1 MKKRYSN
8 PCQSLA
14 KSVTL
19 ALVSVAL
26 VGGVILNGN
35 LSSLAAPKP
44 VSKPAAA
51 QKQKPGAKPAAAA
64 SKPAASTAVAP
75 EVYAQVSA
83 LELLKK
89 PESYLN
95 QQVELVGVFNRFSD
109 TGLDYK
115 KAFRDSRD
123 YVSLF
128 ILRPDVEPH
137 TIPLSELKL
146 FFPRKKSDDVT
157 NLEGGDTVRIRGK
170 VFSTALDEPWID
182 ITDIKILQKTKESTK
197 KPGDDCC

>member
-1 MKKRYSN
+1 MKKRFSN
-8 PCQSLA
+8 PGQSFA
-14 KSVTL
+14 KSITL
-19 ALVSVAL
+19 AVLSVALISGVIVNGNLVSV
-26 VGGVILNGN
+26 
-35 LSSLAAPKP
+35 AAPKP

-51 QKQKPGAKPAAAA
+51 GKVPAKPAVSKTTAATA
-64 SKPAASTAVAP
+64 PAT
-75 EVYAQVSA
+75 ENYAQISP

-89 PESYLN
+89 PEAYLN
-95 QQVELVGVFNRFSD
+95 QQVEFVGVFNRFSD

-137 TIPLSELKL
+137 LIPLSELKL

-157 NLEGGDTVRIRGK
+157 NLEGGDTIRIRGK
-170 VFSTALDEPWID
+170 VFSSSLDEPWVD

-197 KPGDDCC
+197 KPGDEI